1 MYNVLRFCCVLQ
13 GSGAEEVIDE
23 SEDYARAQCLY
34 ISVEGV
40 ADNTPDHRCDTHS
53 ESTRQHYHDDTARKV
68 EFHQVDGFFGPV

>member
-1 MYNVLRFCCVLQ
+1 MYNVLRVLQ

-53 ESTRQHYHDDTARKV
+53 ESTRQHYYHDDIACEV
-68 EFHQVDGFFGPV
+68 ESHQVDGFFGPV